1 MTRLLACGR
10 QNMHKQALLVQMP
23 ALHDANLSY
32 RAATLDFDMGDPRK
46 LASEWE
52 QDDIFIKS
60 WDRRKNKLVVQSRD
74 KKGLIKWLIDV
85 YGLDKRDAQK
95 AVR

>member
-1 MTRLLACGR
+1 MKTFAEIRT
-10 QNMHKQALLVQMP
+10 
-23 ALHDANLSY
+23 LSE
-32 RAATLDFDMGDPRK
+32 AQATLDFDVGDPRK

-74 KKGLIKWLIDV
+74 KRGLIKWLTDV
-85 YGLDKRDAQK
+85 YGLDKRAAQK